1 MSDEGTQT
9 TRLSPD
15 DAFSA
20 LGSETRVRIL
30 RELGAAEESLAFSE
44 LYERLDL
51 SDSAQFNYHL
61 DKLLGHFVHKVDD
74 EYALAS
80 PGERVVEAI
89 LSGAV
94 TDEPRLER
102 TATEQRCTDCD
113 RRLEI
118 EWQNGSVEVYCPSC
132 ESRWDR
138 SWGRVGGPVE
148 ADSGY
153 MGRLPL
159 PPAGLDGRSPTAVYR
174 AAQTWANLELVAVAA
189 GLCPRCSAT
198 VTRDL
203 SVCATHEGD
212 DGVCSACES
221 TFAVRLT
228 AHCTNCIFSTGTGA
242 AWGLL
247 ATPEL
252 PAFLF
257 EQGLNP
263 LAPENP
269 DHLDTV
275 LNDYEEDI
283 VSTEPFRADFTFAVG
298 DEQLTLRVNRSLEV
312 IDTPQRD

>member
-1 MSDEGTQT
+1 MSEEGTGA

-20 LGSETRVRIL
+20 LGSEMRVRIL
-30 RELGAAEESLAFSE
+30 RELGTADGPLAFSE

-51 SDSAQFNYHL
+51 SDSARFNYHL
-61 DKLLGHFVHKVDD
+61 DKLLGHFVHKIDD

-94 TDEPRLER
+94 TDDPRLER
-102 TATEQRCTDCD
+102 TPTDQHCTDCG

-118 EWQNGSVEVYCPSC
+118 EWQNGNVEVYCPEC
-132 ESRWDR
+132 ESRWNQ
-138 SWGRVGGPVE
+138 SWGRVGGPVA

-153 MGRLPL
+153 LGRLPL
-159 PPAGLDGRSPTAVYR
+159 PPAGLKGRSPTAVFR
-174 AAQTWANLELVAVAA
+174 AARMWSNLELIAVSA

-198 VTRDL
+198 VEREL
-203 SVCATHEGD
+203 LVCDDHEAD
-212 DGVCSACES
+212 DGVCPACES
-221 TFAVRLT
+221 SFAVRLV
-228 AHCTNCIFSTGTGA
+228 ARCTNCIYTTGTGA

-252 PAFLF
+252 TGFLF

-269 DHLDTV
+269 DRLDSV
-275 LNDYEEDI
+275 LSGYDEEI
-283 VSTEPFRADFTFAVG
+283 VSKEPFRAEFTFSAD
-298 DEQLTLRVNRSLEV
+298 DESLTLCVNRSLEV
-312 IDTPQRD
+312 LDST